1 MAATDL
7 QVAQVR
13 RMVAE
18 PTEDTYSDEVIA
30 TYIEKYPH
38 IDEQGEYPYTL
49 SSDLPPEQEANDSWI
64 PTYDLH
70 AAAADIW
77 EEKAAVPAQ
86 DFDFSED
93 SVGSYKRSQ
102 VYEQYMKQCRY
113 HRARR
118 MPSTAT
124 LIKAPEE
131 KEELPW
137 ILNLPEDDD

>member
-1 MAATDL
+1 MTATDA
-7 QVAQVR
+7 QIAQVR

-18 PTEDTYSDEVIA
+18 PTMTTYSDDLIA

-38 IDEQGEYPYTL
+38 LDEQGERPYTL
-49 SSDLPPEQEANDSWI
+49 SSAAPPEQVENTNWI

-77 EEKAAVPAQ
+77 EEKAAAPAQ

-93 SVGSYKRSQ
+93 NIGSYKRSQ
-102 VYEQYMKQCRY
+102 VYEQYMKQCRF

-118 MPSTAT
+118 MPSTTA
-124 LIKAPEE
+124 LVKDPEE
-131 KEELPW
+131 TKSLPW
-137 ILNLPEDDD
+137 IANLPEED

>member
-1 MAATDL
+1 MTATAA
-7 QVAQVR
+7 QIAQVR
-13 RMVAE
+13 RMTAE
-18 PTEDTYSDEVIA
+18 PSVDNYSDEMIA
-30 TYIEKYPH
+30 SYIEKYPH

-49 SSDLPPEQEANDSWI
+49 SSASPPEQVINTNWI

-93 SVGSYKRSQ
+93 NVGSYKRSQ

-124 LIKAPEE
+124 LIKAP
-131 KEELPW
+131 KENNDDLPW
-137 ILNLPEDDD
+137 ILNLPEAD

>member
-1 MAATDL
+1 MTATDA
-7 QVAQVR
+7 QIAQVR

-18 PTEDTYSDEVIA
+18 STTDTYSDDLIA
-30 TYIEKYPH
+30 AYIERYPH
-38 IDEQGEYPYTL
+38 IDEQGERPYTL
-49 SSDLPPEQEANDSWI
+49 SSDAPPEQVENTNWI

-93 SVGSYKRSQ
+93 NIGSYKRSQ
-102 VYEQYMKQCRY
+102 VYEQYMKQCRF

-118 MPSTAT
+118 MPSTTA
-124 LIKAPEE
+124 LIKDPEE
-131 KEELPW
+131 TKSLPW
-137 ILNLPEDDD
+137 IANLPEDD